1 MSSDWKTIRIE
12 SSPIEIIDG
21 DRGVNYPKLEEFFE
35 DGYCLFL
42 NTSNVTKQGF
52 NFSKTQFIT
61 KEKDSLLRKGKL
73 KQFDI
78 VLTTRGT
85 VGNIAYFDEKI
96 PYKNIRINSGMVI
109 FRNTNMNVVSTKYFY
124 QFLKSNLFH
133 DQVISFSSG
142 SAQPQLPISDLKQ
155 IEFPIPPLSIQNH
168 IAEILSALDDK
179 IELNRQTNATL
190 EAIAQA
196 IFKEWFVDFN
206 YPGATGELVESELGP
221 IPKGWR
227 VGRLGEICELIKGV
241 SYSSGELQPSNN
253 ALVTLKSINRGGG
266 FNISGFK
273 EYTGNYK
280 LSQCLLEGD
289 LIFAQTDITQNA
301 DVIGSPAI
309 VENPLGYERLIASL
323 DIVKCIPVNEMPSSR
338 TLFYF
343 LQRQEFKD
351 YCLSQTNGS
360 TVLHLRSSE
369 VPNFSTIIPCPSILK
384 NFDSLA
390 TTFTQNIFDNN
401 RQNRILSELRD
412 ILLTKLMSGE
422 INLWNG

>member
-1 MSSDWKTIRIE
+1 MRPDWKTIRIE

-35 DGYCLFL
+35 DDYCLFL

-61 KEKDSLLRKGKL
+61 KEKDSLLGKGKL

-109 FRNTNMNVVSTKYFY
+109 FRNNNVNVVSTKYFY
-124 QFLKSNLFH
+124 QFLKSNLFR

-142 SAQPQLPISDLKQ
+142 SAQPQLPIGDLKQ
-155 IEFPIPPLSIQNH
+155 IEFPIPPLSIQNR
-168 IAEILSALDDK
+168 IAEILSSLDDK

-206 YPGATGELVESELGP
+206 YPGATGEMVESELGL

-227 VGRLGEICELIKGV
+227 VEKIGKVLDTALGGTPSTKIKEYWENGTVPWINSGKVNEFRISQPTTYITETALMKSNTKLLPKGTVVIAITGATLGQVSILEIDSCANQSVIGILENERI
-241 SYSSGELQPSNN
+241 SSEYIYLWISHNIDRIISNQSGGAQQHIN
-253 ALVTLKSINRGGG
+253 TQDVKNTYFVLPEPQVLREFKSFIAPIFESESKLCFETHTLTRIRDTLLPRLVT
-266 FNISGFK
+266 
-273 EYTGNYK
+273 
-280 LSQCLLEGD
+280 GD
-289 LIFAQTDITQNA
+289 
-301 DVIGSPAI
+301 
-309 VENPLGYERLIASL
+309 
-323 DIVKCIPVNEMPSSR
+323 M
-338 TLFYF
+338 
-343 LQRQEFKD
+343 
-351 YCLSQTNGS
+351 
-360 TVLHLRSSE
+360 
-369 VPNFSTIIPCPSILK
+369 
-384 NFDSLA
+384 
-390 TTFTQNIFDNN
+390 
-401 RQNRILSELRD
+401 
-412 ILLTKLMSGE
+412 E
-422 INLWNG
+422 I